1 MLFKASV
8 IVVETDVLDD
18 VGMEAV
24 GYWAGTGCGLD
35 ESLGLVIV
43 FLTFGEGYVHY
54 DAGYAA
60 GVGSHLF
67 LYLDSSAVNVE
78 SVGLG

>member
-1 MLFKASV
+1 MSGWRLL
-8 IVVETDVLDD
+8 ETGQVRAADS
-18 VGMEAV
+18 M
-24 GYWAGTGCGLD
+24 
-35 ESLGLVIV
+35 SL
-43 FLTFGEGYVHY
+43 YVHY